1 LPLSRVARLAGS
13 PAPAGYHRRLGWFS
27 LPWAAPQSVSPPLPS
42 QLDPAR
48 PPNPVPLLK
57 VYRAY
62 LAAARRCGL
71 SDGASGYW

>member
-1 LPLSRVARLAGS
+1 M
-13 PAPAGYHRRLGWFS
+13 
-27 LPWAAPQSVSPPLPS
+27 PWAAPQSVSPPLPS